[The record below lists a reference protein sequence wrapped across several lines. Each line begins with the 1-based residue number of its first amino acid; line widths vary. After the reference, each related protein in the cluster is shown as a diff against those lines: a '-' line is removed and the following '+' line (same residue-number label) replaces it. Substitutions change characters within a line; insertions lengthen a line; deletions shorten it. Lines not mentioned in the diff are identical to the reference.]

1 MRLCIRCSYIGITVY
16 LPIEKSRVFLS
27 LPFRFFRQR
36 HSPHTV
42 QYYHIFYYNIILS
55 WSSYHNM
62 SSFSSWLRVVLAF
75 ALLAVVYGAPI
86 WEELFGFPPRQHYH
100 QRNSQPTART
110 PRAGGKEKYKAT
122 CWVIN
127 PDNYAFPGQSP
138 YPSAPLCPY

>member
-1 MRLCIRCSYIGITVY
+1 M
-16 LPIEKSRVFLS
+16 
-27 LPFRFFRQR
+27 
-36 HSPHTV
+36 
-42 QYYHIFYYNIILS
+42 
-55 WSSYHNM
+55 SSYRT
-62 SSFSSWLRVVLAF
+62 WLRVVLAF

-100 QRNSQPTART
+100 RNSQPTART

-127 PDNYAFPGQSP
+127 ADNYAFPGQSP